1 MCVYGLGSFVRGR
14 LRVSHLRRSA
24 RLRCFCA
31 GQTEAMRC
39 ETCCVDRRNPL
50 FSGALETCRSRK
62 TLPSIDP
69 ILSPC
74 AGGLWSKQIPIH
86 VSSIDAALAFSPYC
100 VYIHI
105 LLDTSWRNIGRA
117 VRHKGHKSKNAGN
130 DSISTSSR

>member
-1 MCVYGLGSFVRGR
+1 MYGLGSFVRGT

-74 AGGLWSKQIPIH
+74 AWGTLEQADSNTRLVDRRGPSF
-86 VSSIDAALAFSPYC
+86 FS
-100 VYIHI
+100 
-105 LLDTSWRNIGRA
+105 LLCLHPHP
-117 VRHKGHKSKNAGN
+117 VRHELAKHRQGSAPQRAQVQKCRQRLHINKLPI
-130 DSISTSSR
+130 D